1 MAGAVGDKTMGGLT
15 TDGKTP
21 EVFGTV
27 VSFTTTINKRT
38 CS

>member
-1 MAGAVGDKTMGGLT
+1 MAGVTARETIEGFA

-27 VSFTTTINKRT
+27 VSFTTTIK
-38 CS
+38 